1 MRLLIAGVDPGSTV
15 GISILDLDG
24 SLIKIMSFRNK
35 GISEVIKRLMDF
47 GKVVVVGTDVSPAP
61 NLIEKIA
68 SSINCKLVV
77 PGESLKLSQK
87 HNIIGRFFEK
97 KFKFKD
103 KHERDSLV
111 AAIVAFKFYNVLFSK
126 IENKIKDKKKARKIK
141 ELVLIK
147 NMNIQ
152 EALREI

>member
-1 MRLLIAGVDPGSTV
+1 MNFLIAGIDPGATV

-24 SLIKIMSFRNK
+24 NLIKIISFKNK
-35 GISEVIKRLMDF
+35 EIDEVIRRLIDF
-47 GKVVVVGTDVSPAP
+47 GKVVVIGTDVNPAP
-61 NLIEKIA
+61 KSIQKIV

-77 PGESLKLSQK
+77 PEESLKLSQK

-103 KHERDSLV
+103 KHERDSLC
-111 AAIVAFKFYNVLFSK
+111 AAIIAFKFYNVLFNK
-126 IENKIKDKKKARKIK
+126 IENKIRDKKKARKIK

-147 NMNIQ
+147 GMNIQ

>member
-1 MRLLIAGVDPGSTV
+1 MRILIAGVDPGSTAGV
-15 GISILDLDG
+15 SILDLEG
-24 SLIKIMSFRNK
+24 NLIKIMSFKSK
-35 GISEVIKRLMDF
+35 GIGDIIKRLIEF
-47 GKVVVVGTDVSPAP
+47 GKIAVIGTDVNPAP
-61 NLIEKIA
+61 KLIEKIT

-77 PGESLKLSQK
+77 PEESLKLSQK
-87 HNIIGRFFEK
+87 HNIIGRFFEE

-111 AAIVAFKFYNVLFSK
+111 AAIVAFRFYNVLFNKINSK
-126 IENKIKDKKKARKIK
+126 IKNEKKARKIK

-147 NMNIQ
+147 GINIQ